1 MEVLAHVGQTTAL
14 ADAKDLLRAG
24 VDGFVHTVRDRDVD
38 EEYLALVREHPNVW
52 TGPNLPG
59 TPPTR
64 SDVES
69 LSEPLPQDQVADMID
84 ALERREAAADTTPSE
99 LFQLQ
104 CRNLR
109 RIHDAGMTIGLG
121 TDGTGDAFGV
131 HQEMADY
138 TRCGLTPHE
147 AIVAATGTNADV
159 LHLDR
164 QGTIAAG
171 KSADFLVLEANPVED
186 ITNTRRIRS
195 VYIAGQ
201 EIDRTALRARWTSA
215 ASTSP

>member
-1 MEVLAHVGQTTAL
+1 VLAHVGQSSAL
-14 ADAKDLLRAG
+14 EDAKDLLRAG

-38 EEYLALVREHPNVW
+38 EEYLTLVREHPDVW

-59 TPPTR
+59 SPVTR
-64 SDVES
+64 SDIEA
-69 LSEPLPQDQVADMID
+69 LRETLPADEIASMEE
-84 ALERREAAADTTPSE
+84 ALAEREATGNTAPSP
-99 LFQLQ
+99 LFELQ

-109 RIHDAGMTIGLG
+109 RIHDAGMIIGLG

-147 AIVAATGTNADV
+147 AIVAATSTNASV

-164 QGTIAAG
+164 QGTVAVG
-171 KSADFLVLEANPVED
+171 KLADFVVLEANPLDD
-186 ITNTRRIRS
+186 ITNTRRISR
-195 VYIAGQ
+195 VYLAGA
-201 EIDRTALRARWTSA
+201 EIDRAGLRARWTGA
-215 ASTSP
+215 APVAP